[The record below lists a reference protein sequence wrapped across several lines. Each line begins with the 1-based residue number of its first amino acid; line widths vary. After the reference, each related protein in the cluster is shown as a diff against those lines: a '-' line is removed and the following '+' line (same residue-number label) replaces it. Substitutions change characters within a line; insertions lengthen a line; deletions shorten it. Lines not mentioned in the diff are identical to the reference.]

1 MAEEKEVKKEESV
14 GIVKIADEVIATL
27 AGSATMGV
35 EGVYSMSGSAASTVA
50 EKLGRKSSGKG
61 VKVETKENECIVD
74 IHLVVDYG
82 ARVPEV
88 AWNVQEKVKVAI
100 EEVTGM
106 EARKVNIF
114 VDGINIPKNKPEIKI
129 ELDDDVV
136 SAE

>member
-1 MAEEKEVKKEESV
+1 MADNNEVKKEESA

-27 AGSATMGV
+27 AGNATMEV
-35 EGVYSMSGSAASTVA
+35 EGVYAMSGSAASAVA
-50 EKLGRKSSGKG
+50 ERLGRKNTGKG

-88 AWNVQEKVKVAI
+88 AWVVQEKVKVAI

-106 EARKVNIF
+106 NVRKVNIF
-114 VDGINIPKNKPEIKI
+114 VDGINIPKNKPEMKI

>member
-1 MAEEKEVKKEESV
+1 MDEINEVKKEESAGV
-14 GIVKIADEVIATL
+14 VKIADEVIATL
-27 AGSATMGV
+27 AGNATLKV
-35 EGVYSMSGSAASTVA
+35 DGVYSMSGSAASAVA
-50 EKLGRKSSGKG
+50 EKLGRKSVGKG

-88 AWNVQEKVKVAI
+88 AWNVQEEVKSAI

-106 EARKVNIF
+106 SVRKVNIF
-114 VDGINIPKNKPEIKI
+114 VDGINIPKNKPEMKI